1 MIAMK
6 TRVIM
11 ASLLALACAGL
22 SPAGGSP
29 AAGFAGFR
37 GGAPVWLD
45 RIAGRHGASDRLG
58 GLAVAPHLPSV
69 YVAASSAG
77 AFVVVAY
84 DASTGAREWITRTAP
99 SGGASAF
106 AEAVA
111 VSADG
116 SRLFVT
122 GDVELS
128 IDTRRTWTVAY
139 DTTDGAVLWAS
150 TLSGGR
156 HDAAIPRRIA
166 VSPDG
171 TAVFVAGSRTGTHGV
186 DDFWDYFTVRYSA
199 TSGAEAWHRRFDA
212 PAHGADT
219 AEGLGIS
226 PDGTRVFVTGTS
238 QGSNRDL
245 ATVAYDAASGTQQ
258 WLSRDDSGGD
268 DYASDLVVHPDG
280 TRVFVAGTS
289 RTARQKI
296 NIVAY
301 DAKTGSQQR
310 RATYRDG
317 GAVVTDLAVSSDGRR
332 LFATGTNG
340 DDAVTVAYSGSL
352 RRFLWA
358 ARYDGGHGLDVANAV
373 TVSNDGTRVFVTG
386 ESADGGTTC
395 FGEEQSTAYATV
407 AYAAHNGTR
416 RWAAR
421 YPGLRRG
428 LPAALEVATSPNRSL
443 VFVSGNSQTACR
455 NSDVATIAYR
465 D

>member
-1 MIAMK
+1 MI
-6 TRVIM
+6 I
-11 ASLLALACAGL
+11 ASLLALAYAAL
-22 SPAGGSP
+22 RPAGVSP
-29 AAGFAGFR
+29 AAGFAGLGDR
-37 GGAPVWLD
+37 APVWLD
-45 RIAGRHGASDRLG
+45 RIAALHGATDRLG
-58 GLAVAPHLPSV
+58 GVAVDPRGARV
-69 YVAASSAG
+69 YVVASSAG

-84 DASTGAREWITRTAP
+84 DASTGAREWTARTAR

-128 IDTRRTWTVAY
+128 IETRRTWTVAY

-150 TLSGGR
+150 TLPGGP

-166 VSPDG
+166 VSADG
-171 TAVFVAGSRTGTHGV
+171 TAVFVAGSRTGTHGI

-212 PAHGADT
+212 PAHGGDT
-219 AEGLGIS
+219 AQGLGIS
-226 PDGTRVFVTGTS
+226 TDGTRVFVTGTS
-238 QGSNRDL
+238 RGSDRDL
-245 ATVAYDAASGTQQ
+245 ATVAYDAASGAQQ
-258 WLSRDDSGGD
+258 WLARDDSGRD
-268 DYASDLVVHPDG
+268 DDASDLVVHPDG
-280 TRVFVAGTS
+280 TSVFVAGTS

-296 NIVAY
+296 DIVAY
-301 DAKTGSQQR
+301 DAKTGSVQR

-317 GAVVTDLAVSSDGRR
+317 GADVVTDLAVSSDGRR

-340 DDAVTVAYSGSL
+340 DDALTVAYSGSL
-352 RRFLWA
+352 LRFLWA
-358 ARYDGGHGLDVANAV
+358 ARYDGGHGFDVANAV
-373 TVSNDGTRVFVTG
+373 TVSNDGTRLFVTG
-386 ESADGGTTC
+386 ASDDGGSTC
-395 FGEEQSTAYATV
+395 SGEEQSTAYATV
-407 AYAAHNGTR
+407 AYAAHDGTR

-421 YPGLRRG
+421 YAGLRSG
-428 LPAALEVATSPNRSL
+428 LHAALEVATSPNRSL
-443 VFVSGNSQTACR
+443 VFVSGNSENACR